1 MAYSVGNPSLSF
13 LQLHSSSDL
22 CASAPFPGRVPQAS
36 LRCCVVKRAVTS
48 ALRVRAHAVSGANS
62 WEEPSNGTWNT
73 SKGNGNEGSKRNKL
87 PGVRS
92 PTMASIV
99 SEKTRDTSRGNKS
112 IKPGAEEG
120 QGNSINEEGQGNS
133 INGVRHDISHD
144 QTSSLDVVM
153 DPGDSYSQN
162 SAEQQE
168 IESCLGDTAPLKSSE
183 DGSSGQETDSI
194 STFVSKNTE
203 DNSFVSDTDT
213 SHLVISD
220 SANDPSCGQSTTPDN
235 NFDPVISENY
245 KSASENN
252 LEAEISLFQDL
263 TNETSD
269 PQIVSESD
277 VACSQ
282 GESQENGSNLMV
294 EEHSK
299 EGDSSASIDFGSS
312 YDCSAVGSEPS
323 ISSGYKDSQ
332 DSHYG
337 EIKSTSSDVKAPI
350 TIKPVRDDSDSFDAQ
365 ILDGSIPSE
374 QTDVSNSHIVETN
387 GLNNRRES
395 ILESDL
401 LNLQPEQIITSSG
414 LPAPIRPAG
423 LSITSS
429 KVLIPAAIDHIQAQA
444 FAALQA
450 LKVIEPGA
458 DPSAL
463 CTRREYAR
471 WLITSSGIL
480 ARNPESKVFPA
491 MFIENST
498 ELAFDDVTPSDPD
511 FPYIQGLA
519 EAGLISSRLLSHSPP
534 TDDSKMYT
542 SFSPDS
548 PLSRQDLVSWKIAM
562 ERRGLPEVDFKALW
576 EKSGFLDADKI
587 HKDAWPALFAD
598 LSSEQSIVGVA
609 FGYTRLFQP
618 DKPVT
623 RAQAAAALATG
634 EAAELVSEELAR
646 IEAETV
652 ADNAVAAHAAL
663 EAQVQ
668 EDLNASFKRELDLE
682 REKIRMAEKT
692 AEEALQE
699 LEKIRNESEK
709 DVLMLMKEQAE
720 LDSEREFLS
729 TLRQELEEQL
739 QSFSESK
746 LKLSFEK
753 DELDRLRKEA
763 EKEKQALVQIRSEV
777 EVEKKAL
784 ALARSWVEEEAK
796 KASVHAK
803 VLQEAR
809 ERWEKQG
816 IKVFVDK
823 ELEDVTDSLSSLVL
837 RIEDQKKIKQP
848 ESTLDETSA
857 KDNLKLYLTS
867 CVDKLKNV
875 LERLIQV
882 TGMVE
887 SSLKERAVILYKRA
901 HKLQEETIETLSKA
915 SQNVQEVTT
924 SKITSLKTS
933 VIEGTQKIAV
943 EFKGQTERLSQKF
956 KS

>member
-374 QTDVSNSHIVETN
+374 QTD
-387 GLNNRRES
+387 
-395 ILESDL
+395 
-401 LNLQPEQIITSSG
+401 PEQIITSSG